1 MKSQKLVLALFTV
14 LLLGIATVGSAFASA
29 PFSVVYDTSE
39 NPLAWV
45 PTNPAT
51 ITGTGVKGIDLSR
64 GPGLQPNDL
73 TRGFSA
79 SGWDGPTTRNDAIQ
93 ADKYFQFGLVT
104 EAVVSLSTLDLAL
117 RRSAAGGPMNFEVQV
132 SLDGFAT
139 PGIVVSTFNYYGRTS
154 GTTPAVDPLQSDP
167 YYYMHSD
174 LPGRPNTT
182 SSLGDPVPTIDLT
195 KIAALQNIPAGK
207 QVTFR
212 LYAWGDGRVTATNT
226 VAFGRMT
233 GPVIKGVTQ

>member
-14 LLLGIATVGSAFASA
+14 LLLSMAIFGSAFAET
-29 PFSVVYDTSE
+29 PFSLVYDTSE
-39 NPLAWV
+39 NPLQWV
-45 PTNPAT
+45 PSNPAT
-51 ITGTGVKGIDLSR
+51 VTGLGVKGIDLTR
-64 GPGLQPNDL
+64 GPGVVPNDL

-79 SGWDGPTTRNDAIQ
+79 AGWDGPATRNEAIQ

-104 EAVVSLSTLDLAL
+104 EAVVSLQTLDFAL
-117 RRSAAGGPMNFEVQV
+117 RRSAVGAPMNFEVQV

-154 GTTPAVDPLQSDP
+154 GTAPAINPLEKDP

-174 LPGRPNTT
+174 LPGRPNST
-182 SSLGDPVPTIDLT
+182 SSPGDPVPTIDLT
-195 KIAALQNIPAGK
+195 KIAALQNIPAGT

-212 LYAWGDGRVTATNT
+212 LYAWGSGSVTPTNT

-233 GPVIKGVTQ
+233 GPVIKGVVH